1 MPRRLPAVYDPVN
14 GKLYGEDP
22 IVGLLE
28 VATGGG
34 GGGATTFT
42 AGEEP
47 RAKFS
52 LLRLFTNA
60 PMLLAG
66 PRYLLNTESKLG
78 FKY

>member
-34 GGGATTFT
+34 GGGGNVTIATNLTDVLSSSGST
-42 AGEEP
+42 ISADS
-47 RAKFS
+47 A
-52 LLRLFTNA
+52 
-60 PMLLAG
+60 LAD
-66 PRYLLNTESKLG
+66 KIV
-78 FKY
+78 F